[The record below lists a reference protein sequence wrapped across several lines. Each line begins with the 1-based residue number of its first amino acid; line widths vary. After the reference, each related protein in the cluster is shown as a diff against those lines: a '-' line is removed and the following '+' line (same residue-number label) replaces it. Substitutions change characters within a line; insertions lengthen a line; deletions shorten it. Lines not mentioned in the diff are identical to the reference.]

1 MSSPLDAFV
10 DEIADQIIDRIC
22 PALIAAAEAR
32 RLPVL
37 AVTIA
42 EAADALNVHPDT
54 VRRLVRDGRLD
65 VLEDTGRAT
74 RVTVASLHAYA
85 GHPLLPQLHAVGVA

>member
-10 DEIADQIIDRIC
+10 DEIADQIIDRIR

-32 RLPVL
+32 TLPVL
-37 AVTIA
+37 AVTLA
-42 EAADALNVHPDT
+42 EAAEALNVHPDT
-54 VRRLVRDGRLD
+54 ISKLVKDGRLD
-65 VLEDTGRAT
+65 VLDDVGRAT
-74 RVTVASLHAYA
+74 RITVASLHAYA